1 MKLRYFWPAAFY
13 FVFFSGLAIYSP
25 YLALYFQSMGFSGSQ
40 TGLLLGLSPLV
51 TLLASPFWTGLA
63 DLKHQHR
70 LVLTITLLVS
80 IIITVIIPFIRFY
93 LVLVPVIILTAFF
106 AAPHIPL
113 ADSATVSMLGEN
125 RDLYGKVRLWGTIGF
140 GITALFAGLFLQ
152 RFGMRWVFWGFALI
166 LSMNILVTQHLTF
179 TKSTST
185 TTYWRGVRQV
195 LSDRKWV
202 IFLLMVF
209 IVALGGNVHNTY
221 LSLLFEDLHAS
232 KGIFGV
238 AQMLATLFELPVMFF
253 AAPLLRKLK
262 PKGLLLIA
270 MAVTGLRCL
279 VYAAAS
285 SHGILLAI
293 QIVHGLTFPALMLA
307 GVTYVAE
314 NTPPGLNATGQGLF
328 SSAMMGFGAAT
339 ANLLG
344 GALIDWLGVA
354 GMYGFIGIL
363 VLVSLAGFCLQDQ
376 IEIRKLAAQN

>member
-13 FVFFSGLAIYSP
+13 FVFFSALAIYSP

-40 TGLLLGLSPLV
+40 TGFLLGLAPLV

-80 IIITVIIPFIRFY
+80 IIIMVIIPFIRLY

-140 GITALFAGLFLQ
+140 GITALFAGFFLQ

-166 LSMNILVTQHLTF
+166 LSLNILVTQHLTF

-221 LSLLFEDLHAS
+221 LSLLFEDLQAS

-238 AQMLATLFELPVMFF
+238 AQMLATVFELPVMFF

-279 VYAAAS
+279 VYSAAT
-285 SHGILLAI
+285 SHGILLVV
-293 QIVHGLTFPALMLA
+293 QLVHGLTFPALMLA

-376 IEIRKLAAQN
+376 IETRKLAAQN